1 MWGLLRHEAEE
12 EEGQVREGP
21 TGLAKMYVFNSQG
34 VKDLA
39 GGAVDKNPPANAG
52 DTGLI
57 PGLGRFHMHRATK
70 ACAPQRLSPRAATIE
85 ACAPGAHV
93 PQQEKLPR

>member
-1 MWGLLRHEAEE
+1 MRLKK

-21 TGLAKMYVFNSQG
+21 TGLAKLYVFNSQG
-34 VKDLA
+34 VKDLP
-39 GGAVDKNPPANAG
+39 GDAVDKNPPANAG

-70 ACAPQRLSPRAATIE
+70 ACAPQLRNPRAATTE
-85 ACAPGAHV
+85 ACAPGAHA
-93 PQQEKLPR
+93 PQQEQLP

>member
-57 PGLGRFHMHRATK
+57 PGLGRFHMPAEQ
-70 ACAPQRLSPRAATIE
+70 PSPVHLNYRSLRDLEPAFRQLLK
-85 ACAPGAHV
+85 PVV
-93 PQQEKLPR
+93 P